1 MIYYIADMHFG
12 HTNVLP
18 FDNRPFPD
26 TAQMDDTL
34 IQNWNERVTSEDT
47 VYVLGDA
54 FWKNEENSIRIMER
68 LQGHKHLIQ
77 GNHDR
82 VKGKLRPYWESIEQY
97 LSLIHIFFDFL
108 KGPDINQGV
117 KEYSTTDGAVLLDV
131 RTPDEYRQG
140 HIPGSKNVPLQSI
153 SKVAGMIDNKS
164 TPIFVHCLSGARS
177 RQAAAILKQ
186 MGYTNVKNIGGISA
200 YAGKVER
207 CLLYTS

>member
-1 MIYYIADMHFG
+1 M
-12 HTNVLP
+12 
-18 FDNRPFPD
+18 R
-26 TAQMDDTL
+26 
-34 IQNWNERVTSEDT
+34 
-47 VYVLGDA
+47 
-54 FWKNEENSIRIMER
+54 
-68 LQGHKHLIQ
+68 
-77 GNHDR
+77 
-82 VKGKLRPYWESIEQY
+82 
-97 LSLIHIFFDFL
+97 FFDFL

-153 SKVAGMIDNKS
+153 SKVAGMIDNNS

-177 RQAAAILKQ
+177 GQAAAILKQ

-207 CLLYTS
+207 

>member
-1 MIYYIADMHFG
+1 MG
-12 HTNVLP
+12 
-18 FDNRPFPD
+18 
-26 TAQMDDTL
+26 
-34 IQNWNERVTSEDT
+34 
-47 VYVLGDA
+47 
-54 FWKNEENSIRIMER
+54 
-68 LQGHKHLIQ
+68 
-77 GNHDR
+77 
-82 VKGKLRPYWESIEQY
+82 
-97 LSLIHIFFDFL
+97 FFDFL

-164 TPIFVHCLSGARS
+164 TPIFVQCLSGARS

-207 CLLYTS
+207 